1 MVLEHVAAVGDQ
13 DRLSPGVLTQGQ
25 AEQFARSFGIFYSP
39 DLGTRMVLANAL
51 CRAWETRRIERQS
64 SAGGYT

>member
-1 MVLEHVAAVGDQ
+1 
-13 DRLSPGVLTQGQ
+13 
-25 AEQFARSFGIFYSP
+25 
-39 DLGTRMVLANAL
+39 MVLANAL